1 MTEVDSTNNS
11 NIINNNDV
19 DRVMK
24 KTTKDISATDATMSA
39 TSSSKAEIDCDGDDI
54 HRSNSSDED
63 NMGDDNMKDKDE
75 EEKADDSADEEDDGK
90 SPEEKAKEA
99 KEKEEA
105 EKKRIEEL
113 KKKYANWPLRDI
125 KEPHENDVM
134 YGRGGE

>member
-1 MTEVDSTNNS
+1 MTEVDSTS
-11 NIINNNDV
+11 NIINNNDNHT
-19 DRVMK
+19 DMK
-24 KTTKDISATDATMSA
+24 KTTEDISVTDATMSA
-39 TSSSKAEIDCDGDDI
+39 TSSSKEEIDGDGDAEEV
-54 HRSNSSDED
+54 HQRKSSDED
-63 NMGDDNMKDKDE
+63 DMEDDNMKDKDG
-75 EEKADDSADEEDDGK
+75 EEKADDSADEDDGK

-105 EKKRIEEL
+105 EKKRVDEL